1 MNNSATERNIAPR
14 NRRSMR
20 ASRLI
25 AILGVASVLVTG
37 TILGQNAQAAFA
49 ADYPSWGDVQK
60 ASGNVAAKQAEIT
73 RIDGLLS
80 SLASAV
86 TTAQAFADQK
96 GAEFGAAQSKFDDA
110 QYRATELQTQ
120 ADAEHVKATDAKR
133 QAGQLAA
140 RLARAGGGEDLGATL
155 FFSGD
160 DADSLLSQLGLATL
174 VKDKSAG
181 LYEKAVQ
188 AQNTAQSATNQANLA
203 RDALKALKED
213 AEKAMA
219 EAVAATE
226 RANAAVAEQEGNK
239 TRLEAQRQA
248 LVTNAANVKSQ
259 YDAGVAAAAAAALLK
274 QQQEA
279 AAAAAA
285 AAAHPASS
293 GSGGGGGSSAP
304 ASSSGWSRPAFGPI
318 TSVYGSRINPV
329 THVRALHAG
338 TDIGAGCNAPIFAA
352 NSGTVTFAGYSGP
365 GYGNMVIINHGGG
378 LSTAYGHIVNGG
390 ILVSAGHHVDSGQQI
405 AKVGS
410 TGQSTGCHLHF
421 ETRPNGVAVDAQPFM
436 LARGVRLG

>member
-1 MNNSATERNIAPR
+1 MNNSAIEGKTAPR
-14 NRRSMR
+14 SGGSQRRT
-20 ASRLI
+20 RLV

-37 TILGQNAQAAFA
+37 TILGQNATAAFA

-60 ASGNVAAKQAEIT
+60 ASGSVAAKQAEIT

-80 SLASAV
+80 SLAAAV
-86 TTAQAFADQK
+86 TTAQAFADKK
-96 GAEFGAAQSKFDDA
+96 GEEYGAAKQKLDEA
-110 QYRATELQTQ
+110 QYKLLELQKQ
-120 ADAEHVKATDAKR
+120 ADAEQAKATDAKR

-140 RLARAGGGEDLGATL
+140 RLARAGGGEDLGSTL

-160 DADSLLSQLGLATL
+160 KADDLLSQLGLATL

-181 LYEKAVQ
+181 LYGKAVQ
-188 AQNTAQSATNQANLA
+188 AQNTAQSATDQANVA
-203 RDALKALKED
+203 QAALKTLKED
-213 AEKAMA
+213 AEKALA
-219 EAVAATE
+219 EAVVATDK
-226 RANAAVAEQEGNK
+226 ANAAVAEQEGNK

-259 YDAGVAAAAAAALLK
+259 YDVGVAAAAAALLK

-285 AAAHPASS
+285 HPA
-293 GSGGGGGSSAP
+293 SGGGGGGGGASVP
-304 ASSSGWSRPAFGPI
+304 ASSGWARPASGPI
-318 TSVYGSRINPV
+318 TSSFGMRVNPVYGGAA
-329 THVRALHAG
+329 TLHSG
-338 TDIGAGCNAPIFAA
+338 TDIGAGCNAPIYAANAGTVIFAA
-352 NSGTVTFAGYSGP
+352 NSG

-390 ILVSAGHHVDSGQQI
+390 TLVHPGQHVDAGQQI

-410 TGQSTGCHLHF
+410 TGNSTGCHLHF
-421 ETRPNGVAVDAQPFM
+421 ETRPGGFATNPVPFM
-436 LARGVRLG
+436 SARGVHLG